1 MSDPA
6 ASAHQAGAEAAG
18 SHGGGC
24 GSESPGCDGQG
35 GCGSGGGCGGHLVY
49 VPELDARTL
58 DPMIRQS
65 AIFGVLVGL
74 PPEESVTVL
83 TDQDPTPIADL
94 MEERLPGEYTVDT
107 ETIEGDCYRVT
118 FTRS

>member
-6 ASAHQAGAEAAG
+6 ANAHPADVAGAHG
-18 SHGGGC
+18 GGGC

-35 GCGSGGGCGGHLVY
+35 GCGSGGGCGGHLTY

-74 PPEESVTVL
+74 PPEEAVTVV
-83 TDQDPTPIADL
+83 TDQDPAPIAEL
-94 MEERLPGEYTVDT
+94 LEERLPGEYTVTT
-107 ETIEGDCYRVT
+107 ETTEDDSYRVT
-118 FTRS
+118 FARI